1 MSNVLREIQDSF
13 PLFTRD
19 PGLLDLRDV
28 LTSIRLGGK
37 EVKLGETRT
46 RAAKLRSLFAG
57 IILTALLGALA
68 VGLTADDRIPYA
80 ITEEPLAVRFD
91 PPLPQLWADE
101 TSAFYVRHKDGRVA
115 LDGPPI
121 ERGDGEGSHLVYR
134 TTDGRAATV
143 RILPGPEGTL
153 RVEFSVEVKGE
164 FEKLGVSF
172 RVGETEGFYGL
183 MERVVQGSQGLSWDP
198 GMTEGLNLRGQSVDL
213 YTLPTVSIYAP
224 FFVSSSG
231 YGIRVEGDWPA
242 TYRFGID
249 EQKMVR
255 PAEVTIEYEGPTLS
269 LLILPGPAP
278 IDVIE
283 RYARITGKS
292 LLPPEFILGPGR
304 WRDVVWDLPAFY
316 DGTPYEGPFNS
327 MVVEDVL
334 MMEALGI
341 PCSWYVIDRPW
352 AAGTFGY
359 GDMTFD
365 DVRLPRFEPMIDWL
379 SRKGIASLLW
389 LGPWVMDGQRDIA
402 VEQGYHVPLTIP
414 YLPNAALIDFTN
426 PDAVAWWKEE
436 LAPLFEAG
444 IAGFKL
450 DRGEEK
456 PPDGQLFR
464 GAYHDGTDYREGH
477 NAYPLWFA
485 EAAYEAAQ
493 GAGIDE
499 FVSFYRAGWPGMS
512 QVAVAWGGDTDPSA
526 WGLRSAIIALQR
538 AAILNVPIWGSD
550 TGGYNTRPPREVLA
564 RWLAFSAFCPIM
576 EVGPTANLAPWSW
589 LPDDSEDRLTEEGY
603 AFDAVYDE
611 ELLAV
616 WVLYA
621 RIHAELIDYTYALA
635 ERAHVL
641 GTPIV
646 RPMFVAYPDQPEYV
660 DLWEQYL
667 YGPNVL
673 VRPVW
678 EPGVD
683 SVEVHLPEGT
693 WIDAWTGRTFD
704 GPVVVR
710 VEVPLHVIPIFVSA
724 IGSVDLGNL
733 AARWR
738 TAVAD
743 VAERPDLA
751 ELTETI
757 R

>member
-1 MSNVLREIQDSF
+1 
-13 PLFTRD
+13 
-19 PGLLDLRDV
+19 LLDLRDV
-28 LTSIRLGGK
+28 LASIRLGRR
-37 EVKLGETRT
+37 EVQLHETRSQE
-46 RAAKLRSLFAG
+46 AKLCTLFAG
-57 IILTALLGALA
+57 IILASAVGWLA
-68 VGLTADDRIPYA
+68 VGSTADDPIPYA
-80 ITEEPLAVRFD
+80 ITEEPLAVRFG

-101 TSAFYVRHKDGRVA
+101 TSAFYVWHKGGRVA
-115 LDGPPI
+115 LDGPSI
-121 ERGDGEGSHLVYR
+121 ERGGEEDPYRVYR
-134 TTDGRAATV
+134 TTDGRTATI
-143 RILPGPEGTL
+143 RILPSPEGTL
-153 RVEFSVEVKGE
+153 RVEFSVEPKGE
-164 FEKLGVSF
+164 FEKLGVSL
-172 RVGETEGFYGL
+172 RVRESEGFYGL
-183 MERVVQGSQGLSWDP
+183 MERVVQGSQGLSWEP

-213 YTLPTVSIYAP
+213 YTLPSVSIYAP

-231 YGIRVEGDWPA
+231 YGIYIEGDWPA
-242 TYRFGID
+242 TYRFGVN
-249 EQKMVR
+249 EQGRVR
-255 PAEVTIEYEGPTLS
+255 PAEVTIECEGPTLS
-269 LLILPGPAP
+269 LLVLPGPEP
-278 IDVIE
+278 VDVIE

-292 LLPPEFILGPGR
+292 LLPPKFILGPGR
-304 WRDVVWDLPAFY
+304 WRDVVWDLPVFY
-316 DGTPYEGPFNS
+316 DGTPYEGPYNS
-327 MVVEDVL
+327 TVVEDVL

-352 AAGTFGY
+352 ATGTFGY
-359 GDMTFD
+359 GDMAFD
-365 DVRLPRFEPMIDWL
+365 DARFPGFEPMIDWL
-379 SRKGIASLLW
+379 TEKGIASLLW
-389 LGPWVMDGQRDIA
+389 LGPWVMDSQRDIA
-402 VEQGYHVPLTIP
+402 VEKGYHVPLTIP

-426 PDAVAWWKEE
+426 PDAVAWWKGE

-485 EAAYEAAQ
+485 EAAHEAAQ
-493 GAGIDE
+493 GAGIE
-499 FVSFYRAGWPGMS
+499 QFVSFYRAGWPGMS
-512 QVAVAWGGDTDPSA
+512 QLAVAWGGDTDPSA

-589 LPDDSEDRLTEEGY
+589 LPDDAEVALTEDGY
-603 AFDAVYDE
+603 TFDTVYDE
-611 ELLAV
+611 EILAV

-621 RIHAELIDYTYALA
+621 RIHADLIDYTYALA

-646 RPMFVAYPDQPEYV
+646 RPMFVAYPDRPEYI

-667 YGPNVL
+667 YGPDVL

-678 EPGVD
+678 EPEVG
-683 SVEVHLPEGT
+683 SVEVHLPEGM
-693 WIDAWTGRTFD
+693 WIDAWTGQTFS
-704 GPVVVR
+704 GPLVIR
-710 VEVPLHVIPIFVSA
+710 VEVPLHVIPIFVRA
-724 IGSVDLGNL
+724 IGPVDLGDL
-733 AARWR
+733 AVRWR
-738 TAVAD
+738 TAVTD
-743 VAERPDLA
+743 VAERPDLDELA
-751 ELTETI
+751 ETV